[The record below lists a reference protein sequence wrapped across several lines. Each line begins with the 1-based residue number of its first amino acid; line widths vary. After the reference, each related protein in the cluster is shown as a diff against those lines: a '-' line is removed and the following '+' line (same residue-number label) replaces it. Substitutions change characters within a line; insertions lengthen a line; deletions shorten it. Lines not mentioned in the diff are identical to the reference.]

1 MERNEKERQQLE
13 SSLQYN
19 SQFIIPQSSSSFT
32 SYMSF
37 DKLSTLLGNA
47 LNSHHSISS
56 IPLSGT
62 NPEDNLESIP
72 NKRCLDR
79 LTQLENNAYELASLT
94 LQAIIRR
101 KNIHSVYQTIQNH
114 EITELPKEKLS
125 CFSCCKPKKGE
136 VDPIDYSCYFCEND
150 WEEAKNAHTKS
161 HSELAILIHSLQL
174 QLCEVEKRLTN
185 SNKVIHY
192 LCFDCRSK
200 QSSVIVI
207 L

>member
-1 MERNEKERQQLE
+1 MERNEKERYQIE
-13 SSLQYN
+13 SSLQY
-19 SQFIIPQSSSSFT
+19 SYQFITPQSSSSSS
-32 SYMSF
+32 SYISF

-47 LNSHHSISS
+47 MSSHRVTSS

-62 NPEDNLESIP
+62 NPEENLENIP
-72 NKRCLDR
+72 NKHCIDR
-79 LTQLENNAYELASLT
+79 LTQLESNAYELASLT

-114 EITELPKEKLS
+114 VITELPKEKLS
-125 CFSCCKPKKGE
+125 CFSCCKPKKNE
-136 VDPIDYSCYFCEND
+136 VDPIDYSCYFCESD
-150 WEEAKNAHTKS
+150 WEEAKNAHTKT

-185 SNKVIHY
+185 SNKVVHY
-192 LCFDCRSK
+192 LYFDCRSK